1 MDAQM
6 QSLWQTAESA
16 DHAMIE
22 AFMGTGGFGLPNYSG
37 QGQEDLGTGAAAGLE
52 LSETVL
58 LRRLHS
64 LVEETSLNWT
74 YGIFWQL
81 SASPTGELLLGWGD
95 GYYKGPKESEIN
107 EMKLADR
114 GDREEDQQLR
124 RKVLQELQAL
134 VCCSEDDVSDNVT
147 DTEWFYLVSMS
158 YSFPQGVGIPGQALA
173 TAQHVWLVEA
183 NKASEHISIRA
194 HLAKM
199 AGIQTILCVPTR
211 NGVVELGSTDLIAE
225 NWDVVQQVRLVFDE
239 LTWGPNEVQT
249 MSQCLLMHAEA
260 NLQQQNAS
268 VRSLP
273 ETIDPLEK
281 ESGRTA
287 MSYPVGRLS
296 MQDEKQSFLTLN
308 SMQTGLTPDR
318 KLSSLPDV
326 VNATV
331 FPEQRSSL
339 LPAVERPH
347 KKLESSASLQQNR
360 KLAMNGVSAPV
371 VPRQSA
377 RVMEPAQQDKFKV
390 LHARGDVTKNIGE
403 KKAEPAFKMQ
413 KQEQQSKTVGPPII
427 SNVHSS
433 SDHMEWNGMESEVE
447 ASFKENGVECS
458 LSTGPRPPRKRGR
471 KPANNREEP
480 LNHVEAERQR
490 REKLNQRFYALRS
503 VVPNVSKMDKASLLG
518 DAITYINELQSKL
531 QEAEFPRE
539 QSGNSTKEGLSA
551 KPQGSSNS
559 TSVMGT
565 YFTKRTPDI
574 NVHILGDEAMI
585 RVNCLRDTCSIT
597 NLMMSLQDL
606 HLEVQHSNTSAI
618 EDALLHIII
627 VRMKGAERLT
637 EEQLSAALKR
647 ACESYQP
654 HVEVY

>member
-1 MDAQM
+1 ML
-6 QSLWQTAESA
+6 LWSPQFSCPQRSIWDTFKTWNPLGIWWEHVGNKGKIKKQPSSSVPPPPPPPP
-16 DHAMIE
+16 
-22 AFMGTGGFGLPNYSG
+22 PNP
-37 QGQEDLGTGAAAGLE
+37 
-52 LSETVL
+52 TVL

-194 HLAKM
+194 HLAK
-199 AGIQTILCVPTR
+199 TILCVPTR
-211 NGVVELGSTDLIAE
+211 NGVVELGSTDLISE

-239 LTWGPNEVQT
+239 LTWGQNEVQT

-360 KLAMNGVSAPV
+360 KPAMNGVSVPV

-390 LHARGDVTKNIGE
+390 LHVRGDVTKNIGE

-413 KQEQQSKTVGPPII
+413 KQEQQSKTVGPPVS

-433 SDHMEWNGMESEVE
+433 SDHMEWNSMESEVE

-531 QEAEFPRE
+531 QEAEFPIE

-597 NLMMSLQDL
+597 NLMMSLQEL

>member
-1 MDAQM
+1 
-6 QSLWQTAESA
+6 L
-16 DHAMIE
+16 I
-22 AFMGTGGFGLPNYSG
+22 
-37 QGQEDLGTGAAAGLE
+37 
-52 LSETVL
+52 
-58 LRRLHS
+58 
-64 LVEETSLNWT
+64 
-74 YGIFWQL
+74 
-81 SASPTGELLLGWGD
+81 
-95 GYYKGPKESEIN
+95 
-107 EMKLADR
+107 
-114 GDREEDQQLR
+114 
-124 RKVLQELQAL
+124 LQ
-134 VCCSEDDVSDNVT
+134 
-147 DTEWFYLVSMS
+147 
-158 YSFPQGVGIPGQALA
+158 
-173 TAQHVWLVEA
+173 
-183 NKASEHISIRA
+183 
-194 HLAKM
+194 
-199 AGIQTILCVPTR
+199 
-211 NGVVELGSTDLIAE
+211 IAE

-273 ETIDPLEK
+273 ETSGSITSFSQVNAADLGQAKEQDMNFGAKLFPADKMGSPMPLAGPRPFPVNKLGSPLAFTSIEGLDYLWGQSEGFAFNDPLSVDPLEK

-308 SMQTGLTPDR
+308 STQTGLTPDR

-331 FPEQRSSL
+331 FPEQRPSL

-360 KLAMNGVSAPV
+360 KLAMNGVLAPV

-503 VVPNVSKMDKASLLG
+503 VVPNVSKVILLDS
-518 DAITYINELQSKL
+518 DAMGIYGLVPFDLVLVYIPLYAIWRHAQNNLV
-531 QEAEFPRE
+531 R
-539 QSGNSTKEGLSA
+539 STL
-551 KPQGSSNS
+551 
-559 TSVMGT
+559 
-565 YFTKRTPDI
+565 
-574 NVHILGDEAMI
+574 
-585 RVNCLRDTCSIT
+585 
-597 NLMMSLQDL
+597 
-606 HLEVQHSNTSAI
+606 
-618 EDALLHIII
+618 
-627 VRMKGAERLT
+627 
-637 EEQLSAALKR
+637 
-647 ACESYQP
+647 
-654 HVEVY
+654 

>member
-37 QGQEDLGTGAAAGLE
+37 QGQEDLGTSAAAGLE

-114 GDREEDQQLR
+114 GDREEDQQQVR

-273 ETIDPLEK
+273 ET
-281 ESGRTA
+281 SGSIT
-287 MSYPVGRLS
+287 
-296 MQDEKQSFLTLN
+296 SF
-308 SMQTGLTPDR
+308 S
-318 KLSSLPDV
+318 
-326 VNATV
+326 
-331 FPEQRSSL
+331 
-339 LPAVERPH
+339 
-347 KKLESSASLQQNR
+347 
-360 KLAMNGVSAPV
+360 
-371 VPRQSA
+371 
-377 RVMEPAQQDKFKV
+377 
-390 LHARGDVTKNIGE
+390 
-403 KKAEPAFKMQ
+403 
-413 KQEQQSKTVGPPII
+413 QEQQSKTVGPPVS

-433 SDHMEWNGMESEVE
+433 SDHMEWNGLESEVE

>member
-114 GDREEDQQLR
+114 GDREENQQLR

-183 NKASEHISIRA
+183 NKASEHVSIRA

-239 LTWGPNEVQT
+239 LTWGPNE
-249 MSQCLLMHAEA
+249 
-260 NLQQQNAS
+260 
-268 VRSLP
+268 
-273 ETIDPLEK
+273 
-281 ESGRTA
+281 
-287 MSYPVGRLS
+287 
-296 MQDEKQSFLTLN
+296 
-308 SMQTGLTPDR
+308 
-318 KLSSLPDV
+318 
-326 VNATV
+326 
-331 FPEQRSSL
+331 
-339 LPAVERPH
+339 
-347 KKLESSASLQQNR
+347 
-360 KLAMNGVSAPV
+360 
-371 VPRQSA
+371 
-377 RVMEPAQQDKFKV
+377 
-390 LHARGDVTKNIGE
+390 
-403 KKAEPAFKMQ
+403 
-413 KQEQQSKTVGPPII
+413 SKTVGPPVS

-433 SDHMEWNGMESEVE
+433 SDHMEWNGLESEVE